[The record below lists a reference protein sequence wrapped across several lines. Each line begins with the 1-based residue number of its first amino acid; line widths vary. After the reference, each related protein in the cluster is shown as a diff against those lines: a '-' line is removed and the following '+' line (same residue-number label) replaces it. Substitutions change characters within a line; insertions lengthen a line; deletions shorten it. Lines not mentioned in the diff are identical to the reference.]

1 MELEPLFDIGILP
14 PPLPPSPAQSPAL
27 FDLTPYLLMPQ
38 RTVAKM
44 LGLPMSTLS
53 KRWRIAGKGRIWP
66 YRRIQRLGTDERER
80 KRLLKPTFI
89 SIARNKK

>member
-53 KRWRIAGKGRIWP
+53 KRWRIAGKEGFGHIDGFNDWE
-66 YRRIQRLGTDERER
+66 QMSESANGC
-80 KRLLKPTFI
+80 
-89 SIARNKK
+89 